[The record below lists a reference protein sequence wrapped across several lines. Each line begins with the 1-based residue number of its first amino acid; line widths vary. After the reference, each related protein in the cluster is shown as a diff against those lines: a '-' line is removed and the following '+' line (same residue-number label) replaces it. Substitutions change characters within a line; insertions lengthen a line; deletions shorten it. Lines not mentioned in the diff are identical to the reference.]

1 MPFDVRVL
9 RDISGDEPQVMLELV
24 ECFDEVATGIRA
36 GLLQALADCDAG
48 QAAMLAHSLKSSSR
62 ALGAMVLGELCAELE
77 AYGGAGRLDRITP
90 AVTAV
95 VGELDAALA
104 AMRHWRAAQA
114 YAPPWQGR
122 SSA

>member
-9 RDISGDEPQVMLELV
+9 RDISGDEPQAMVELV
-24 ECFDEVATGIRA
+24 ECFDEVATGMRA
-36 GLLQALADCDAG
+36 GLLQAAADGDAG

-77 AYGGAGRLDRITP
+77 AYGGAGRLARIKP

-104 AMRHWRAAQA
+104 AMRHWRAAQPPA
-114 YAPPWQGR
+114 SPWQGR
-122 SSA
+122 SNA

>member
-1 MPFDVRVL
+1 MV
-9 RDISGDEPQVMLELV
+9 ELV

-36 GLLQALADCDAG
+36 GLLQAVAECDAG
-48 QAAMLAHSLKSSSR
+48 QVAMLAHSLKSSSR
-62 ALGAMVLGELCAELE
+62 ALGAMVLGELCARLE
-77 AYGGAGRLDRITP
+77 AHGGGGRLERSDP

-114 YAPPWQGR
+114 SASPWQG
-122 SSA
+122 SSV

>member
-1 MPFDVRVL
+1 MQFDVRVL
-9 RDISGDEPQVMLELV
+9 RDMSGGESQAMVELV

-36 GLLQALADCDAG
+36 GLLQAAAECDAA

-62 ALGAMVLGELCAELE
+62 ALGAMALGELCARLE
-77 AYGGAGRLDRITP
+77 AHGGGGRLERSDP

-114 YAPPWQGR
+114 SASPWQE
-122 SSA
+122 SSV